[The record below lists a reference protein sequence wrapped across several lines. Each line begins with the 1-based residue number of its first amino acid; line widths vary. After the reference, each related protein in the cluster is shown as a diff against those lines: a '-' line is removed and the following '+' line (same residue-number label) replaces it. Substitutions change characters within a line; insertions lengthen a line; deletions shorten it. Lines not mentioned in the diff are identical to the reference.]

1 MGLLYKDEAFQI
13 IGAAQEVHR
22 QLGHGFLEAVY
33 QEALAVEF
41 TLRTIPFEKEKSFPV
56 FYKNQTLDKYYQA
69 DFYCYGKIIVE
80 LKALVQITSDH
91 EAQVLNYLK
100 ITKSKL
106 GILINFGQKSL
117 VFRRLLW

>member
-1 MGLLYKDEAFQI
+1 MIWGYYKDEAFQI

-56 FYKNQTLDKYYQA
+56 FYKNQTLNKYYHYQA
-69 DFYCYGKIIVE
+69 DFYCYGKSWQFVVISRQFIFQMREIGRV
-80 LKALVQITSDH
+80 
-91 EAQVLNYLK
+91 
-100 ITKSKL
+100 
-106 GILINFGQKSL
+106 G
-117 VFRRLLW
+117 RLLTGIYKKWNSY